1 MSINSINVFQD
12 PNVYAQQYANQNN
25 MSLEEAKSELK
36 AKYGDPQQPSLNFQ
50 NSSNPFTSDSIDTDT
65 VYEEA
70 GKEQLENLLKG
81 LTELITQLLSALK
94 EFMSADNK
102 EEEETSTTSTS
113 SNTTTSNNTTNSTSN
128 STSNTS
134 SSSDNNNTDNSTK
147 TQDDKYQSV
156 AEATGIDKKTV
167 SAIMKYIAS
176 GNVTGAPENVVPQV
190 AKALGIREYAVA
202 TVLKYCNN
210 GKI

>member
-1 MSINSINVFQD
+1 MSINF
-12 PNVYAQQYANQNN
+12 PNPDVYAQQYATQNN
-25 MSLEEAKSELK
+25 ISLSEAKSQLK
-36 AKYGDPQQPSLNFQ
+36 AKYGDPQQPAMNFQ
-50 NSSNPFTSDSIDTDT
+50 NATNSFNSDSANIDD
-65 VYEEA
+65 VYADA
-70 GKEQLENLLKG
+70 GKEQVENLLKG
-81 LTELITQLLSALK
+81 LTELITQLLATLK
-94 EFMSADNK
+94 EFISADNNE

>member
-128 STSNTS
+128 TS
-134 SSSDNNNTDNSTK
+134 SSSNNSNTNNFTK

-156 AEATGIDKKTV
+156 ADATGYDKKTV
-167 SAIMKYIAS
+167 SAIMKYIAG
-176 GNVTGAPENVVPQV
+176 GNVNGAPDKVVTQV
-190 AKALGIREYAVA
+190 ASDLGLPQSTVA
-202 TVLKYCNN
+202 AVLKYCNN